1 MYDRSLRESLATR
14 ARRAKPPLDE
24 PPPGPDQ
31 PPMRRAVPLILLLL
45 LATGPARAAIFTAS
59 DSTRLHYSV
68 QGRPGGQTVVFVP
81 GWLMP
86 GWIFARVAA
95 TLAPRY
101 RVVLFDPRG
110 QGASAVPAG
119 GYTAARRGQDIAE
132 LLARLGPRPVVLVA
146 WSLGVLDTL
155 AFLRADGDARLAGL
169 VLIDNSVGEPPP
181 PAWHPSHGPVLSHA
195 AAVAAFVRGMFHTR
209 QPEPFLRR
217 LTRAALRLPA
227 PQAAALRDYRVPRD
241 VWRRTVERVRVPLL
255 YIVRPWLAAQAAAL
269 RAARPATRTAI
280 FPRAGHALFIDD
292 APRFDAI
299 LRRFLAHAAWR

>member
-1 MYDRSLRESLATR
+1 
-14 ARRAKPPLDE
+14 
-24 PPPGPDQ
+24 
-31 PPMRRAVPLILLLL
+31 MRRAAPLLLLLL
-45 LATGPARAAIFTAS
+45 LASVPARAAMFTAS
-59 DSTRLHYSV
+59 DGTRLHFTV
-68 QGRPGGQTVVFVP
+68 QGRPGGPTVVFIP

-86 GWIFARVAA
+86 GWIFARTAA
-95 TLAPRY
+95 VLASRY

-155 AFLRADGDARLAGL
+155 AFLRAHADAQLAGL

-181 PAWHPSHGPVLSHA
+181 PVWHPSLGPVLSHA
-195 AAVAAFVRGMFHTR
+195 AAVAGFVRGMFHSP
-209 QPEPFLRR
+209 QPAGFLRR

-227 PQAAALRDYRVPRD
+227 SQAAALRDYAVPRD

-255 YIVRPWLAAQAAAL
+255 YVVRPWLAAQAAAL
-269 RAARPATRTAI
+269 RAARPGTAI
-280 FPRAGHALFIDD
+280 ALFPHAGHALFIDD

-299 LRRFLAHAAWR
+299 LRRFLAGAAWR